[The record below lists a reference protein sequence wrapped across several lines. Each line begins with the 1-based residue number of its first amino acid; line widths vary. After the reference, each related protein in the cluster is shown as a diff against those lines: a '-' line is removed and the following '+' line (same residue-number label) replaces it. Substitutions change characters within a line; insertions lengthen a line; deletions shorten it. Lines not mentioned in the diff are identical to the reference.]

1 MGCKSNNQL
10 VSCVYINCAWY
21 INFMCFS
28 EHGACCS
35 NVLFDSCCE
44 SNRRVP
50 DSFESIKRGRST
62 CDFGGETSR
71 LFFRRNTKL
80 FENMKLKKVHKSS

>member
-1 MGCKSNNQL
+1 MRGIFI
-10 VSCVYINCAWY
+10 SCVFLNMAL
-21 INFMCFS
+21 
-28 EHGACCS
+28 AVS
-35 NVLFDSCCE
+35 NVLFDSCGA